1 MLVVALPH
9 TLPRRWSLLLVIST
23 ECSPLTPPLPLLG
36 TGFRGVGFLEEGV
49 FLVYRSVYKIFTRY
63 YVGNNALLNVL
74 VKCRVNFRTEIILL
88 VLDQSR
94 LLFDSEPKHREC
106 LFQLSW

>member
-1 MLVVALPH
+1 MMLVVALPH

-49 FLVYRSVYKIFTRY
+49 FLVYR
-63 YVGNNALLNVL
+63 
-74 VKCRVNFRTEIILL
+74 TEIILL

-94 LLFDSEPKHREC
+94 LLFDSEPKLREC
-106 LFQLSW
+106 LFQPSWWSTLVTCNATAAWGSSLKWREHG